1 MKNSSKALNNVLA
14 LVILVFTV
22 TFSATQAQAA
32 EGKKE
37 APVEIKY
44 LGTFD
49 GKPLFQIN
57 LTNEDSRE
65 MYLTLSD
72 EHGNMIYSDIVK
84 DKTYARKIQFDGA
97 ELNDLKLTLTLRSK
111 KDFQTQ
117 SFQINKSTRTVENI
131 AVEKVK

>member
-14 LVILVFTV
+14 LAILVFTL
-22 TFSATQAQAA
+22 TFSATQAQASDI
-32 EGKKE
+32 KKE

-44 LGTFD
+44 LGSFE

-65 MYLTLSD
+65 VYLTLSD
-72 EHGNMIYSDIVK
+72 DHGNMIYSDIVK
-84 DKTYARKIQFDGA
+84 DKTYSRKIQFDGA
-97 ELNDLKLTLTLRSK
+97 ELSDLKLTLTLRSK
-111 KDFQTQ
+111 KDYQTQ
-117 SFQINKSTRTVENI
+117 SFQINKSTRTVEDI